1 MAAAN
6 KQQMSTDA
14 KGQRRTSTDTM
25 IFNTNDVMSTDV
37 KGEQVPP
44 SKKKKRRRKNRYGP
58 RSSMTPTKV
67 VTLPLYKCLPPCV
80 RHFARIC
87 TREAIQWQWHDDR

>member
-44 SKKKKRRRKNRYGP
+44 SKKKKKKKEQVRTTVFYDAYKSRDVTTVQMSSAMRQAFCKNLH
-58 RSSMTPTKV
+58 T
-67 VTLPLYKCLPPCV
+67 
-80 RHFARIC
+80 
-87 TREAIQWQWHDDR
+87 